1 MLNVNIEKSHD
12 ANLFVFDYLAD
23 SKVLWICNDE
33 WWRRWH
39 HHGCV
44 DDGSLF
50 WRHYPMLESLAL
62 LHLHRTRQW
71 TQSSGCES
79 GDVCIHEQLYHA
91 HADTKSIR
99 NLASQQ
105 SHMLYEVVENYER
118 GAPFKKVSL
127 WFHHGEIIK
136 SYKWG
141 EWQNMIIYN
150 GFTMILSYF
159 ANIDRLLE

>member
-1 MLNVNIEKSHD
+1 VESVVPTKNWGVLNVNIEKSHD
-12 ANLFVFDYLAD
+12 TNLFVFDYLAD
-23 SKVLWICNDE
+23 SKVLRICNDE
-33 WWRRWH
+33 RWRRWH

-50 WRHYPMLESLAL
+50 WRHYPTLESLAL

-105 SHMLYEVVENYER
+105 SHMLYEVVENYE
-118 GAPFKKVSL
+118 
-127 WFHHGEIIK
+127 
-136 SYKWG
+136 WG

-159 ANIDRLLE
+159 ANIDRLLD